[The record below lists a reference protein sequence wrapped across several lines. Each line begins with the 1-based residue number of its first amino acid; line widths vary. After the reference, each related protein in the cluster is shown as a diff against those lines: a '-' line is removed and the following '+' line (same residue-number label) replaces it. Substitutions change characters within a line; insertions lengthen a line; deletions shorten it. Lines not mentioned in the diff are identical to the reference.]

1 VDSPYQ
7 DASASVIMPTFSKN
21 IPGVFSAAGHT
32 HRTPAIGMAERA
44 SAVALLDA
52 RPTTRRIMLDED
64 KNYDTATFVN
74 ALRVR
79 QVPPN
84 RPVHDTLDMPSV
96 NNNQPG
102 RRNLRL
108 IENHGLLRTVKLRR
122 SGGSAGS
129 LPSPR

>member
-7 DASASVIMPTFSKN
+7 DASASVIMSPFSKN

-79 QVPPN
+79 QVPQIAQYM
-84 RPVHDTLDMPSV
+84 TLWICRQSTINSRV
-96 NNNQPG
+96 EETFG
-102 RRNLRL
+102 
-108 IENHGLLRTVKLRR
+108 
-122 SGGSAGS
+122 
-129 LPSPR
+129 